1 MGPLSVTAPDGVPEI
16 TAGDDL
22 AAIVLAAL
30 GTDGLTDGDILV
42 VTSKVVS
49 KAEGRVV
56 QGDREH
62 WIDMETIRLVARRG
76 LTRIVRNRLG
86 LTMAAAGVDAS
97 NVAAGTTVLL
107 PEDPDAS
114 ARALRDAIAERAGVN
129 VGVLVTDTAGRAW
142 REGQTDIAIG
152 AAGVVVL
159 ESFVGRVDAHG
170 NELAVTAPAVADEI
184 ASAVELAQG
193 KLGSR
198 PCAVLRGR
206 PDLVLPPGEHGT
218 GAAAL
223 IREDGADLF
232 GYGAR
237 EAVVRAVGGAD
248 ADRAPFGTPVTAHE
262 LVAALHAAGLTA
274 EIEGDQQ
281 VRCADDRRVALDIV
295 AFAHGWSVE
304 PSAAPVTAPHASGN
318 GFADTDLRLRPVTP

>member
-1 MGPLSVTAPDGVPEI
+1 MGPLTVRAPDGVPEI

-22 AAIVLAAL
+22 GAIVLAAFGDDEL
-30 GTDGLTDGDILV
+30 ADGDILV

-56 QGDREH
+56 EGDRER
-62 WIDMETIRLVARRG
+62 WIDVETMRLVARRG

-97 NVAAGTTVLL
+97 NVTAGTTVLL

-114 ARALRDAIAERAGVN
+114 ARTLRTTVAERAGVN

-193 KLGSR
+193 KLGAR

-218 GAAAL
+218 GASAL
-223 IREDGADLF
+223 IREEGADLF

-248 ADRAPFGTPVTAHE
+248 ADRAPFGTAVSAE
-262 LVAALHAAGLTA
+262 EFVAALRTAGLTA
-274 EIEGDQQ
+274 QVAGDQQ
-281 VRCADDRRVALDIV
+281 VRCAADRRVALDIL
-295 AFAHGWSVE
+295 AFAHGWAVE
-304 PSAAPVTAPHASGN
+304 PAPAPEGPAH
-318 GFADTDLRLRPVTP
+318 GFSDTDLRLRPVTP